1 MDEHISDDEE
11 QDFSA
16 KVALHEYFE
25 YGEKNNLLS
34 EIGNGNPYLI
44 TDPAFQELVIS
55 FIEKHPVPRALKSGQ
70 SRRIKDPWLIESQL
84 EHLILFKDLGF
95 PITESED
102 APTGKR
108 LASEIVASIWNVNPH
123 TLAKMYQ
130 RERDSI
136 HFNIATYHAEQK
148 IEWLYANT
156 ELSDNHLKD
165 QPATLDILRSHYQT
179 LGLQKR
185 V

>member
-1 MDEHISDDEE
+1 MDDYITEYEEH
-11 QDFSA
+11 DFSA
-16 KVALHEYFE
+16 TVALYEYFE

-70 SRRIKDPWLIESQL
+70 SRRIKDPYLVKSQL
-84 EHLILFKDLGF
+84 EHLILFRNLGF
-95 PITESED
+95 PIAESED

-108 LASEIVASIWNVNPH
+108 FASEIVASIWNVNPH

>member
-1 MDEHISDDEE
+1 MNTS
-11 QDFSA
+11 STA
-16 KVALHEYFE
+16 RK
-25 YGEKNNLLS
+25 NLLS
-34 EIGNGNPYLI
+34 EIGNGDPYLI
-44 TDPAFQELVIS
+44 KYPNFRELMTL

-84 EHLILFKDLGF
+84 EQLILFKELGF

-102 APTGKR
+102 AQTGKR
-108 LASEIVASIWNVNPH
+108 LASEIVASIWNANPH

-130 RERDSI
+130 RERDSN
-136 HFNIATYHAEQK
+136 HFNIANYHAEQK

-156 ELSDNHLKD
+156 ELSDDHMRD
-165 QPATLDILRSHYQT
+165 QEATLDILRSHYQT

-185 V
+185 D